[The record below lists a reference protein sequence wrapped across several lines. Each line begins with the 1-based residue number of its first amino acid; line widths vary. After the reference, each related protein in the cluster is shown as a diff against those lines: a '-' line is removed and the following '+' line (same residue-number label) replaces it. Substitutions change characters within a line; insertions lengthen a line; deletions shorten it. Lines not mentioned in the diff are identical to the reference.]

1 MADWGS
7 MSDKELTDFAKD
19 PSNISSET
27 PGERDK
33 YQMELCKRFRWKWD
47 DPTGANIYT
56 PPDWPKE

>member
-7 MSDKELTDFAKD
+7 MPDKDLVEFAND
-19 PSNISSET
+19 PKNIENET

-47 DPTGANIYT
+47 APDGTNNYT
-56 PPDWPKE
+56 PPNWPKG